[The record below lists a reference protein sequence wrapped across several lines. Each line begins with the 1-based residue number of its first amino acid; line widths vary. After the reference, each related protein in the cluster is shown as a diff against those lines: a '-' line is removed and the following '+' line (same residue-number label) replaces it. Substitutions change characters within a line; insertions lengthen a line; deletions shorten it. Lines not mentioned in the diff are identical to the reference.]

1 MYKRLL
7 IIASSVVLVLVLGI
21 IGIVAYT
28 KLGTG
33 FPCVFHEVTG
43 KYCAGC
49 GMTRAVI
56 SLSNLEFYQ
65 ALRYNLFVFIA
76 LPFLAIYFLVES
88 YYWLLNRKNRLDGFF
103 HVVAV
108 VIVVGLIA
116 YGILRNIP
124 KFSWLAPTSII

>member
-1 MYKRLL
+1 MNKRLL
-7 IIASSVVLVLVLGI
+7 VIIGSAASILILGI
-21 IGIVAYT
+21 IGIVIYT

-33 FPCVFHEVTG
+33 FPCLFHEVTG

-76 LPFLAIYFLVES
+76 LPFLVIYFLVES
-88 YYWLLNRKNRLDGFF
+88 YYWVLNRQNRLDAVF

-108 VIVVGLIA
+108 VILVGLIA

-124 KFSWLAPTSII
+124 VFSWLAPTNVI